1 MKTLSLEGIWF
12 HYHDG
17 PWVLEDLS
25 CDFSTEDFWGII
37 GPNGSGKT
45 TLIRIINGLA
55 APQRGRVSLDDLNI
69 KDMRRVDIARRIAV
83 VPQDSSLVFPFSV
96 EEVVLMGRAPH
107 LGRFEFEGDGD
118 LAIARNAMERTGV
131 LPFARRSMAE
141 LSGGERQRVLIARAL
156 SQQTQMLLLDE
167 PTAFLD
173 IKYQKEIFD
182 LLTELNREQGLGIIA
197 VTHDLNLASLYCER
211 LLLLSGGKIHSL
223 GAPEEVITQ
232 ERITDVYET
241 DVRVEHD
248 TESGRPRV
256 MIRSK

>member
-1 MKTLSLEGIWF
+1 MKALSLEGIWF

-25 CDFSTEDFWGII
+25 CDLSPGEFWGVI

-45 TLIRIINGLA
+45 TLIKIINGLA
-55 APQRGRVSLDDLNI
+55 APQRGRVALDGRNI
-69 KDMRRVDIARRIAV
+69 RYMRRLDMARLIAV

-107 LGRFEFEGDGD
+107 LGRFEFESDGD

-131 LPFARRSMAE
+131 LPFARRSMTE

-156 SQQTQMLLLDE
+156 AQQPRLLLLDE

-173 IKYQKEIFD
+173 IKYQKATFD
-182 LLTELNREQGLGIIA
+182 LLTELNREEGLGIIA

-223 GAPEEVITQ
+223 GTPEEVITE
-232 ERITDVYET
+232 ERIADVYET
-241 DVRVEHD
+241 DIRVEQD
-248 TESGRPRV
+248 RESGRPRV
-256 MIRSK
+256 MIRR

>member
-1 MKTLSLEGIWF
+1 MKALFLEGIWF

-25 CDFSTEDFWGII
+25 CNFSTEDFWGVI

-45 TLIRIINGLA
+45 TLIRIISGLA
-55 APQRGRVSLDDLNI
+55 VPQRGRVSLDGLNMQ
-69 KDMRRVDIARRIAV
+69 DMRRADIARRIAV
-83 VPQDSSLVFPFSV
+83 VPQDSSPVFPFSV

-107 LGRFEFEGDGD
+107 LGRFQFESDSD
-118 LAIARNAMERTGV
+118 LAIARNAMKRTG
-131 LPFARRSMAE
+131 LLSFARRSMTE

-156 SQQTQMLLLDE
+156 AQQPRMLLLDE

-173 IKYQKEIFD
+173 IKYQKETFD

-211 LLLLSGGKIHSL
+211 LLLLSGGTIHSL
-223 GAPEEVITQ
+223 GSPEEVITE
-232 ERITDVYET
+232 ERVTDVYET
-241 DVRVEHD
+241 DVRVERD
-248 TESGRPRV
+248 AKSGRPRV
-256 MIRSK
+256 MIR